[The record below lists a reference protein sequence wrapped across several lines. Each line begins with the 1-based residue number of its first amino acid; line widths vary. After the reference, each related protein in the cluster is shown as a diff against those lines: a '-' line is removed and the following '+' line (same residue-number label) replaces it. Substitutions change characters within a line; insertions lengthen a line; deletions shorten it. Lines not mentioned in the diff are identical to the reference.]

1 LEGLVNIAEQ
11 KCKVCYACVRAC
23 PVNAI
28 QVKSDMLVPKIKA
41 NRCIGCGSC
50 IRVCSPQ
57 AIRYKDGK
65 ADCKQIL
72 DENEQVAVIVDPC
85 LAAEFPDIADYRKLV
100 RMIRELGFK
109 YVVEGSFGVDLIAG
123 EYRKLLED
131 FKGKYY
137 IMANDPVVVS
147 YIEKFQPEL
156 LPNLASIVTPSV
168 AMAGVIHEWYGENTK
183 IAYIGP
189 LIASKKDS
197 EKGENKG
204 RIDAVITFREL
215 RELFIEHNIDEKQL
229 EYSEFDPPFGNAGA
243 LFPIANGILQA
254 AGLSEDLLKGQI
266 TTVEGEMEMKEALRE
281 FQDSIEIIKSHFNI
295 FYNEYLMGAGTAKGG
310 EKYVRQA
317 LVKKYTKKRI
327 GNLNLKEWELNIK
340 KYSGLN
346 FTRTFKNDDQRLPF
360 PSEERI
366 KEILLDLKKEES
378 DNFGCGACGYNS
390 CRDFAVAISKG
401 LATPEMCNSYSA
413 RNKQDYIK
421 SLKVSNEK
429 LAQAEAALR
438 ESEKTARKEKEAAK
452 EASEIITA
460 MLQKLPSGLVI
471 LDEKLKILQANQSF
485 IDMLGEDA
493 KEINDIIP
501 GLIGADLKTLL
512 PYNIYNLFTY
522 VFSNKENIQNRD
534 VSFNDN
540 LINVSVFMIR
550 KEKIAGAIF
559 RDMYSPEVRKEEVI
573 KRVTDVIDSNL
584 SLVQQI
590 GFLLGEGAS
599 ETEKMLHSIIEFYK
613 DQPGR
618 KKKNDG

>member
-1 LEGLVNIAEQ
+1 LEGLVQIIEE
-11 KCKVCYACVRAC
+11 KCKICYACVRAC

-28 QVKSDMLVPKIKA
+28 QVRSDMLVPKILA

-57 AIRYKDGK
+57 AIQYKDGK
-65 ADCKQIL
+65 ESVKKIFSEYDK
-72 DENEQVAVIVDPC
+72 VAVIVDPC
-85 LAAEFPDIADYRKLV
+85 IAAEFPDITDYRKLV
-100 RMIRELGFK
+100 KMIRELGFE

-137 IMANDPVVVS
+137 IMANDPVVVA

-156 LPNLASIVTPSV
+156 LPNLASLVTPAV
-168 AMAGVIHEWYGENTK
+168 AMAGVVHELYGEETK
-183 IAYIGP
+183 VVYIGP
-189 LIASKKDS
+189 LIASKKES

-204 RIDAVITFREL
+204 RIDAVITFLEL
-215 RELFIEHNIDEKQL
+215 RELFIEYNIDEKQL
-229 EYSEFDPPFGNAGA
+229 EYSEFDPPFGNTGA
-243 LFPIANGILQA
+243 LFPIAHGILQA

-281 FQDSIEIIKSHFNI
+281 FQFSIEIIKSHFNI

-327 GNLNLKEWELNIK
+327 TTLNVKDWESNIK
-340 KYSGLN
+340 KYSGLD
-346 FTRTFKNDDQRLPF
+346 FTKTYKNDDQRLPF

-366 KEILLDLKKEES
+366 KEIITELKKDES
-378 DNFGCGACGYNS
+378 DEFGCGACGYGS
-390 CRDFAVAISKG
+390 CRDFAVAIAKG
-401 LATPEMCNSYSA
+401 LVTPDICSSYSN
-413 RNKQDYIK
+413 RNKQDYIH

-429 LAQAEAALR
+429 LAQTESALR

-471 LDEKLKILQANQSF
+471 LNEKLKILQANQSF
-485 IDMLGEDA
+485 IDMLGDDA
-493 KEINDIIP
+493 REINDIIP
-501 GLIGADLKTLL
+501 GLVGADLKTLL

-534 VSFNDN
+534 VSFNEN
-540 LINVSVFMIR
+540 LINVSVFMIK

-618 KKKNDG
+618 KKKNE